1 MNIEENVPFKEAPN
15 KQKIRLIFPFEK
27 NADVKKLGARWETDN
42 KYWYYPS
49 IDGTLPDELKEY
61 KSYKVNINY
70 DDKEFFK
77 PQLTSMSFDKTVKS
91 WYVNQEDYD
100 KFKTM

>member
-49 IDGTLPDELKEY
+49 IDGTLPDELKEC

>member
-1 MNIEENVPFKEAPN
+1 MSIEENVPFKEAPN

-49 IDGTLPDELKEY
+49 IDGTLPDNLNEY

>member
-1 MNIEENVPFKEAPN
+1 MSSEENVPFKEAPN

-49 IDGTLPDELKEY
+49 IDGTLPDNLKEY

>member
-1 MNIEENVPFKEAPN
+1 MSSEENVPFKEAPN

-49 IDGTLPDELKEY
+49 IDGTLPDDLKEY
-61 KSYKVNINY
+61 KSYKVNIKY

-77 PQLTSMSFDKTVKS
+77 PQLPSMSFDKTVKS
-91 WYVNQEDYD
+91 WYVNQYDYD

>member
-1 MNIEENVPFKEAPN
+1 MSIEEEVPFKDCPN

-27 NADVKKLGARWETDN
+27 NADVKKLGARWESES

-49 IDGTLPDELKEY
+49 LDGTLPDELKEY
-61 KSYKVNINY
+61 KSYKVNIKY
-70 DDKEFFK
+70 EDKEFFK
-77 PQLTSMSFDKTVKS
+77 PQLPSMRFDKEAKA